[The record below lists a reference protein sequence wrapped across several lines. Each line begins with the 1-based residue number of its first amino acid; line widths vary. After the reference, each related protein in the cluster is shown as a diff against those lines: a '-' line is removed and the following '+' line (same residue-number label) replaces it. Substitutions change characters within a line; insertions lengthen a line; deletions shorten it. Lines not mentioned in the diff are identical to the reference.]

1 MWEVLFSPGVLVA
14 LLPCFALGGA
24 LLFLARR
31 RAELKRFERSHRARA
46 EAIEKGSHKA
56 RLLHPDIDLS
66 KCIGC
71 GTCVRACPEEGVL
84 DLLYGQAVVV
94 HGARCVG
101 HGRCAEACPTGAIAL
116 TLGDLSGR
124 DDLPA
129 ITEEFEAVGVPGLYV
144 AGELS
149 GFSLV
154 RTAVSHGATVAESVA
169 HRYQERRPKPAEG
182 VVDLLIV
189 GLGPAGLAC
198 ALRAQEK
205 QLTIRIIE
213 QADAVGGTVAA
224 YPRKKMVMTQPI
236 SLPQFGK
243 LPRSEY
249 LKEDLVGLWDS
260 LVSKHSLPVDLGTK
274 LNSVKRGDD
283 GVFTADTSKGAIRA
297 HNVCLALGRRGT
309 PRKINVEGESLPN
322 VAYSLL
328 DTESYQNRRVYVV
341 GGGDSAVEAAVGLS
355 EQPGNTVTLVNRE
368 RDWTRI
374 KSKNESRLKKA
385 EAGGRLTAFLDAS
398 TQKIEPGRVT
408 FRVNGKATPDLHTI
422 ANDDVFIFAGGEPP
436 FKLLK
441 DAGVS
446 FDPSKRPKAP
456 AAPDNSTPL
465 MWAVAL
471 LLVGAIGVACLAM
484 FHRAYYSST
493 PALRTLLDEHEY
505 LRPGGTVGLLNGL
518 LAVCLFVWNL
528 LYLARRTR
536 VGAWLPGS
544 LRFWMGS
551 HVFTGLASFLCV
563 FVHAGFTYRMT
574 VGGFA
579 FLALGVVLLAGI
591 VGRYF
596 YAIVPHAANGREMD
610 LDELR
615 GRLAA
620 LSTTWDRTSRGLG
633 QNVRERIDSLVHKD
647 RWHASLLGRAYEMG
661 ASHIRIRRT
670 LRELRRDPAFEG
682 VPADEREELFLL
694 AKRAFKL
701 TMQIAH
707 YEEVRAVLSTWR
719 FIHGWLALLMVL
731 FVVAHITTAV
741 RYANLHWPVPASWT
755 SAAPTQSPES
765 TLHTGGAP

>member
-1 MWEVLFSPGVLVA
+1 MPVWETLKSPAIVVA
-14 LLPCFALGGA
+14 LAPCIVLGGA
-24 LLFLARR
+24 LLLLARR
-31 RAELKRFERSHRARA
+31 RLEIQRFERSHRART

-71 GTCVRACPEEGVL
+71 GSCVRACPEDGVL

-129 ITEEFEAVGVPGLYV
+129 ITDEFEAVGVPGLYV

-154 RTAVSHGATVAESVA
+154 RTAVSHGNTVAESVA
-169 HRYQERRPKPAEG
+169 RRRTADSTTRVQG

-198 ALRAQEK
+198 ALRAQERGLSI
-205 QLTIRIIE
+205 QILE
-213 QADAVGGTVAA
+213 QADAIGGTVAT
-224 YPRKKMVMTQPI
+224 YPRRKMVMTQPI
-236 SLPQFGK
+236 QLPQYGK

-260 LVSKHSLPVDLGTK
+260 LVKKHALPVAFSTK
-274 LNSVKRGDD
+274 LNSVSRSED
-283 GVFTADTSKGAIRA
+283 GVFTADTSQGNFRA
-297 HNVCLALGRRGT
+297 RNVCLALGRRGT
-309 PRKINVEGESLPN
+309 PRKLGVPGEDLPK

-328 DTESYQNRRVYVV
+328 DTESYQGRRIYVV

-355 EQPGNTVTLVNRE
+355 EQPGNQVTIANRE
-368 RDWTRI
+368 GDWVRI
-374 KSKNESRLKKA
+374 KSKNESRLRKA
-385 EAGGRLTAFLDAS
+385 EAAGRLQVLVGAS
-398 TQKIEPGRVT
+398 TQAIEPEQVVVRVKT
-408 FRVNGKATPDLHTI
+408 AAGSEVLKIP
-422 ANDDVFIFAGGEPP
+422 NDDVFIFAGGEPP

-441 DAGVS
+441 EAGVS
-446 FDPSKRPKAP
+446 FDPAKRPKTP
-456 AAPDNSTPL
+456 AAVDNSTPL
-465 MWAVAL
+465 MWAVGT
-471 LLVGAIGVACLAM
+471 LLVGATGMALWALLN
-484 FHRAYYSST
+484 RDYYSSSL
-493 PALRTLLDEHEY
+493 ALRTLLDKHDY
-505 LRPGGTVGLLNGL
+505 LRPAGAVGLANGM
-518 LAVCLFVWNL
+518 LAVMCFAWNL
-528 LYLARRTR
+528 LYLLRRSR
-536 VGAWLPGS
+536 FGNWLPGS
-544 LRFWMGS
+544 LRFWMGT

-563 FVHAGFTYRMT
+563 FVHAGFLYRMT

-579 FLALGVVLLAGI
+579 FLSLGIVLIAGI

-615 GRLAA
+615 ARLAA

-633 QNVRERIDSLVHKD
+633 QGIRERIESLVRKD
-647 RWHASLLGRAYEMG
+647 RWHASLFSRAMEMVM
-661 ASHIRIRRT
+661 SHVRIRRT
-670 LRELRRDPAFEG
+670 LRELRNDPAFEG
-682 VPADEREELFLL
+682 VPPEEREELFML
-694 AKRAFKL
+694 AKRAFRL
-701 TMQIAH
+701 TLQIAH

-731 FVVAHITTAV
+731 FVVTHIITAV
-741 RYANLHWPVPASWT
+741 RYAKLDWPFPASWIQRPYEVREAT
-755 SAAPTQSPES
+755 P
-765 TLHTGGAP
+765 